1 MGIKS
6 LGIAQVQGSLNVRK
20 KASTDSKVVG
30 KMTDKDACEIVSVK
44 GDWAKITSGKV
55 EGYVK
60 TEYLLTGDAA
70 KNVAKKE
77 ITKVVTVNTTT
88 LRVREKASE
97 DSAIL
102 SLVGE
107 GEDLVVEDTKDGW
120 YKVEVD
126 DQKGYIS
133 GDYVEVTEKLPTAS
147 TVKELE
153 YGEGIHGFPRF
164 FSTVCITVCR
174 KPLCLGWN
182 KPDKWN

>member
-1 MGIKS
+1 M
-6 LGIAQVQGSLNVRK
+6 
-20 KASTDSKVVG
+20 
-30 KMTDKDACEIVSVK
+30 
-44 GDWAKITSGKV
+44 

-70 KNVAKKE
+70 KKCSKE
-77 ITKVVTVNTTT
+77 RNYKSCYSQIPQT
-88 LRVREKASE
+88 LRVRKKASE

-133 GDYVEVTEKLPTAS
+133 GDYVEVTENFRQRL
-147 TVKELE
+147 
-153 YGEGIHGFPRF
+153 R
-164 FSTVCITVCR
+164 
-174 KPLCLGWN
+174 
-182 KPDKWN
+182 